1 MPIFKQTSFRPGRYR
16 IGMSDGKPV
25 FRDYKRE
32 DVARIAEGTKALLAA
47 KRHVPLLLEHA
58 EPGSAEGSPRDKKAS
73 EVKHGAGWLKDVA
86 IGNDGAMQL
95 VFDVPDA
102 DIAGKL
108 KSGSIKFTSPEIRSE
123 WVDGKGQKFNDFISH
138 VALTH
143 KPRNPDQSAIEE
155 VAATETAVQFS
166 LDDYE
171 GPIQMSDEYEG
182 DEKPEEMPEAK
193 PDGNPDMVQNGS
205 EESQQFDAIRS
216 LLREIVGVDL
226 PADATAESLVR
237 DLLTGLKT
245 LKAVRDQKKAEE
257 EANKPNPDTSPE
269 VVENSPVQFSVDDVP
284 TISNKLLAKAI
295 TSEHAATKAR
305 FDALVTAGKCSPG
318 LRDALLTSE
327 CVQFSDEAELV
338 KTMSVAQ
345 VLDLLE
351 AHPLDLAAQFSDDFF
366 RQIEPSKDFTAG
378 PADGMTDDQARAFV
392 DTHFPTLKRGS

>member
-16 IGMSDGKPV
+16 IGMTDGKPV
-25 FRDYKRE
+25 FRDYKPE
-32 DVARIAEGTKALLAA
+32 DVAKIAEGTRAVLAA

-58 EPGSAEGSPRDKKAS
+58 EPGAADGAPRDRKAA
-73 EVKHGAGWLKDVA
+73 EVKHGAGWLKDVK
-86 IGNDGAMQL
+86 IGNDGAMEL
-95 VFDVPDA
+95 VLDVA
-102 DIAGKL
+102 DKAIAQKL
-108 KSGSIKFTSPEIRSE
+108 KDGSVRFTSPEIRSK
-123 WVDGKGQKFNDFISH
+123 WIDGTGQEFSDFISH

-143 KPRNPDQSAIEE
+143 NPRNPDQSAIVE
-155 VAATETAVQFS
+155 VAETETAIQFS

-171 GPIQMSDEYEG
+171 GPIQMSD
-182 DEKPEEMPEAK
+182 DEQV
-193 PDGNPDMVQNGS
+193 DGNPDMVQNGS
-205 EESQQFDAIRS
+205 EESQQFDAIKA
-216 LLREIVGVDL
+216 LLRELAGIDL
-226 PADATAESLVR
+226 PADSTQETGWR

-245 LKAVRDQKKAEE
+245 LKAVRDQAKAEE
-257 EANKPNPDTSPE
+257 EANKPNPDTPPE

-351 AHPLDLAAQFSDDFF
+351 AHPLDLAAQFSDDRFF
-366 RQIEPSKDFTAG
+366 QVIEPSKDFTAG
-378 PADGMTDDQARAFV
+378 PTDGMTDDQAKAFV

>member
-16 IGMSDGKPV
+16 IGMTDGKPV
-25 FRDYKRE
+25 FRDYKPE
-32 DVARIAEGTKALLAA
+32 DVAKIAEGTRAVLAA

-58 EPGSAEGSPRDKKAS
+58 EPGAADGAPRDRKAA
-73 EVKHGAGWLKDVA
+73 EVKHGAGWLKDVK
-86 IGNDGAMQL
+86 IGNDGAMEL
-95 VFDVPDA
+95 VLDVA
-102 DIAGKL
+102 DKAIAQKL
-108 KSGSIKFTSPEIRSE
+108 KDGSVRFTSPEIRSK
-123 WVDGKGQKFNDFISH
+123 WIDGTGQEFSDFISH

-143 KPRNPDQSAIEE
+143 NPRNPDQSAIVE
-155 VAATETAVQFS
+155 VAETETAIQFS

-171 GPIQMSDEYEG
+171 GPIQMSD
-182 DEKPEEMPEAK
+182 DEQG
-193 PDGNPDMVQNGS
+193 DGNPDMVQNGS
-205 EESQQFDAIRS
+205 EESQQFDAIKA
-216 LLREIVGVDL
+216 LLRELAGIDL
-226 PADATAESLVR
+226 PADSTQETGWR

-245 LKAVRDQKKAEE
+245 LKAVRDQAKAEE
-257 EANKPNPDTSPE
+257 EANKPNPDTPPE

-351 AHPLDLAAQFSDDFF
+351 AHPLDLAAQFSDDRFF
-366 RQIEPSKDFTAG
+366 QVIEPSKDFTAG
-378 PADGMTDDQARAFV
+378 PTDGMTDDQAKAFV

>member
-1 MPIFKQTSFRPGRYR
+1 MPIFKQTSFKPGRYR
-16 IGMSDGKPV
+16 IGMTDGKPV
-25 FRDYKRE
+25 FRDYKPE
-32 DVARIAEGTKALLAA
+32 DVAKIAEGTRAVLAA

-58 EPGSAEGSPRDKKAS
+58 EPGAEDGAPRDRKAA
-73 EVKHGAGWLKDVA
+73 EVKHGAGWLKDVK
-86 IGNDGAMQL
+86 IGNDGAMEL
-95 VFDVPDA
+95 VLDVA
-102 DIAGKL
+102 DKTIAQKL
-108 KSGSIKFTSPEIRSE
+108 KDGSVRFTSPEIRSK
-123 WVDGKGQKFNDFISH
+123 WIDGTGQEFSDFISH

-143 KPRNPDQSAIEE
+143 NPRNPDQSAIVE
-155 VAATETAVQFS
+155 VAETETAIQFS

-193 PDGNPDMVQNGS
+193 PDSNPDIVGGGS

-245 LKAVRDQKKAEE
+245 LKAVRDQQKAEE

-269 VVENSPVQFSVDDVP
+269 VIENSPVQFSVDDVP
-284 TISNKLLAKAI
+284 TITNKLLAKAI

-305 FDALVTAGKCSPG
+305 FDALVAAGKCSPG

-327 CVQFSDEAELV
+327 CVQFSDEAELA

-366 RQIEPSKDFTAG
+366 QVIEPSKDFTAG
-378 PADGMTDDQARAFV
+378 PTDGMTDDQARAFV